1 MYEEN
6 LLTLGL
12 HTFIAPTTHLNA
24 RLSDLISTVVESIQG
39 YIHHL
44 DGVLIWPESNYV
56 KYHSGLYP
64 LQRRS

>member
-1 MYEEN
+1 MCEDN

-12 HTFIAPTTHLNA
+12 HTFIAPTTYLYA
-24 RLSDLISTVVESIQG
+24 RLSDLISTIVESIQG

-56 KYHSGLYP
+56 
-64 LQRRS
+64 

>member
-1 MYEEN
+1 MCEKN

-12 HTFIAPTTHLNA
+12 HIFIAPTTYLFP
-24 RLSDLISTVVESIQG
+24 RLSDLISTIVESIQG

-56 KYHSGLYP
+56 
-64 LQRRS
+64 